1 MEFNSQYICNEWCV
15 FLLCCRNIEEI
26 VYFGGSKPS
35 RVLTYGTKQLVAREI
50 DMEKMRRF
58 ELAAYS
64 SQKNSTEHESAM
76 ESKNAMSKESKSIQS
91 SEFLY
96 LTCLSSLSH
105 CMYVQGD
112 YIAVLKLYNLMYFF

>member
-1 MEFNSQYICNEWCV
+1 MVC

-26 VYFGGSKPS
+26 VHFGGSKPS

-64 SQKNSTEHESAM
+64 SQKNSTEHKSAM
-76 ESKNAMSKESKSIQS
+76 ESKTAMSKESKSVQS

-96 LTCLSSLSH
+96 LTCSSSLSH
-105 CMYVQGD
+105 CMHVQGD
-112 YIAVLKLYNLMYFF
+112 FIAVLKLHNLNYFFFIS